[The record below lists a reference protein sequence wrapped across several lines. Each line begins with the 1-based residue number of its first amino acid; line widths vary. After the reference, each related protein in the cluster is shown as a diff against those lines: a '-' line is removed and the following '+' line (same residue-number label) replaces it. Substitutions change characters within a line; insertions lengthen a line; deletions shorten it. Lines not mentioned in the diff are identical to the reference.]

1 MARNVTVRVASAS
14 EYPRIRELYAA
25 WGYRGGVLPQDM
37 VYVAEQGSEVMAA
50 VRRTHEHGFV
60 LLRGMYVAPEHQ
72 RRGIGSQLLGFFVSH
87 LDRAACYCVPY
98 MHLREFYGRAG
109 FAPLACE
116 SVPAFLRERVASY
129 RARGLE
135 VLVMHRHG
143 HSTATERANPAMQPT
158 ARRRTPKFP
167 ITRTSHPPATR
178 APASG
183 G

>member
-143 HSTATERANPAMQPT
+143 HSTATERTNPAMQPT

-178 APASG
+178 APASVG
-183 G
+183 